1 MAGAG
6 VGAGTGSNDMGS
18 ADSKL
23 NFRKAVI
30 QLTTKTQV
38 RPGPRP
44 LPRPTCR
51 AGGWAGPGG
60 CANLAYPEMG
70 IPAGLEGDTEARAG
84 AEHLGLYPRA
94 HSPSP
99 PISSLL
105 SREHLSPC
113 SRCCHLR
120 LTCAYFRAGVAAVRP
135 LSLLPPPPPTLH
147 REPLPASTP
156 PSTSLIPSLPPD
168 ARGSGT
174 HGPG

>member
-60 CANLAYPEMG
+60 CANLAYPEMAWRVTLRPG
-70 IPAGLEGDTEARAG
+70 PEPNTLACIPGLIPLA
-84 AEHLGLYPRA
+84 P
-94 HSPSP
+94 PSLASFP
-99 PISSLL
+99 GSI
-105 SREHLSPC
+105 
-113 SRCCHLR
+113 
-120 LTCAYFRAGVAAVRP
+120 F
-135 LSLLPPPPPTLH
+135 
-147 REPLPASTP
+147 LPAAAAAT
-156 PSTSLIPSLPPD
+156 L
-168 ARGSGT
+168 G
-174 HGPG
+174 